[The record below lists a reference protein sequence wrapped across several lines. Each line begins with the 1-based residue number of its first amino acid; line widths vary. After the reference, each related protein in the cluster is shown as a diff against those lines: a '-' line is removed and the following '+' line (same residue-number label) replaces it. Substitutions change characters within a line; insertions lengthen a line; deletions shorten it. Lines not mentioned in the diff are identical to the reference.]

1 METKKSI
8 LVIDDEPDAIEFVKA
23 VLSNLGKFIIIAAK
37 DGEEGIE
44 LVKKHLPDLI
54 ILDIMM
60 PGQSGFDVFYSLRND
75 KLTKDIPVV
84 MLTGVADKAGLRF
97 FKDDM
102 KKYFGSEPVEY
113 IEKPLD
119 PSVLLS
125 TVKKVFKI

>member
-8 LVIDDEPDAIEFVKA
+8 LVIDDEPDAIEFVRA
-23 VLSNLGKFIIIAAK
+23 VLSNLDKFIIIAAK

-60 PGQSGFDVFYSLRND
+60 PGQSGFDLFYSLRNE

-97 FKDDM
+97 FKEDM

>member
-8 LVIDDEPDAIEFVKA
+8 LVIDDEPDAIEFVRA

-60 PGQSGFDVFYSLRND
+60 PGQSGFDVFSSLRND

>member
-37 DGEEGIE
+37 DGEEGIK

-75 KLTKDIPVV
+75 KLTKDIPIV

>member
-8 LVIDDEPDAIEFVKA
+8 LVIDDEPDAIEFVRA

>member
-23 VLSNLGKFIIIAAK
+23 VLSNLGKFIIISAK

-75 KLTKDIPVV
+75 KLTKDIPIV

>member
-23 VLSNLGKFIIIAAK
+23 VLSNLGKFIIISAK

>member
-1 METKKSI
+1 MERKKSI
-8 LVIDDEPDAIEFVKA
+8 LVIDDEPDAIDFVKA

-75 KLTKDIPVV
+75 KLTKDIPIV

>member
-8 LVIDDEPDAIEFVKA
+8 LVIDDEPDAIEFVRA
-23 VLSNLGKFIIIAAK
+23 VLSNLGKFILIAAK

-44 LVKKHLPDLI
+44 LIKKHLPDLI

-75 KLTKDIPVV
+75 KLTKDIPIV